1 MNRDRDLLQIME
13 EVEKLKHYD
22 VPDEHTIHQKMG
34 YSYTEDF
41 TQKIEKYDKKY
52 IYVHRRGFSK
62 TAILIAAIIALLA
75 GSITAYAV
83 YTLFRLEHNEKNTD
97 LSSILKPSVHTVIE
111 DIYIPRVLPEG
122 YVLSS
127 TTINDDLILTEFYH
141 ESRNTYLFMR
151 QMLYS
156 SFTSFDNEDTEQI
169 PLEVNGMEAIYT
181 VKHGEST
188 LFSYFQGYLVIIDTT
203 DTDASLQ
210 DLIDIA
216 ESLTLEGENE

>member
-13 EVEKLKHYD
+13 ELEKFKHYD
-22 VPDEHTIHQKMG
+22 VPDEHTIHQKTG

-41 TQKIEKYDKKY
+41 IQKIEKYEKKY

-62 TAILIAAIIALLA
+62 IAILITAIIALLA
-75 GSITAYAV
+75 GGITAYAV

-111 DIYIPRVLPEG
+111 DIYIPEVLPEG
-122 YVLSS
+122 YVISS

-141 ESRNTYLFMR
+141 EDKNTFLYMR

-156 SFTSFDNEDTEQI
+156 NFSSFDNEDTEQI

-203 DTDASLQ
+203 DTEASLQ

-216 ESLTLEGENE
+216 ESLTLKGENK